1 MVAPAL
7 CIPCMAAAT
16 TTGPAA
22 PLVIGV
28 SSLGA
33 AGYYSLKKS
42 KNKKKRKSN
51 KKKKKKTRKPY
62 NKKNFNRTKHI
73 KYKRKH

>member
-7 CIPCMAAAT
+7 CIPCMAAA

-42 KNKKKRKSN
+42 KKKKKKRK
-51 KKKKKKTRKPY
+51 K
-62 NKKNFNRTKHI
+62 I
-73 KYKRKH
+73 KR